1 MKKFL
6 LVAIILFG
14 LLPASSAKAHDPIIL
29 TSDQRTP
36 SDGPLLLDGTISFAL
51 YGSLDSA
58 GDTRGFRVKFNA
70 GDPLY
75 LSILIPDL
83 APENTLDDSLLPFL
97 NVEDP
102 NGAILN
108 LATTERVSF
117 AEPYSG
123 TNYVRLTEFN
133 STAVNGTYSITVA
146 GDSPARFT
154 VSIGQKEMFGT
165 PVENISNRE
174 LGVAGVMAWYAGEPT
189 PSETAETTE
198 SAESATPTGDAP
210 TGELATDASSSE
222 SSSNNQLFLI
232 IAAIAAVVAFGL
244 VRTVKARQ
252 AKN

>member
-6 LVAIILFG
+6 LVVAVLFG
-14 LLPASSAKAHDPIIL
+14 FLPASLAKAHDPIIL

-51 YGSLDSA
+51 YGSLDTA

-83 APENTLDDSLLPFL
+83 APENTLDDASLPFL

-102 NGAILN
+102 SGAILN
-108 LATTERVSF
+108 FATTEKISF
-117 AEPYSG
+117 AEPFTG

-133 STAVNGTYSITVA
+133 TTALGGTYSITVA

-154 VSIGQKEMFGT
+154 ISVGKKEMFGT
-165 PVENISNRE
+165 PVENITNRE
-174 LGVAGVMAWYAGEPT
+174 LGVAGVMAWYAGESLTVASTVPIALPKNVPT
-189 PSETAETTE
+189 SEPDSET
-198 SAESATPTGDAP
+198 SLG
-210 TGELATDASSSE
+210 E
-222 SSSNNQLFLI
+222 SSSNNQLILI
-232 IAAIAAVVAFGL
+232 IAAIAVIVVLGF
-244 VRTVKARQ
+244 VRV
-252 AKN
+252 AKTR

>member
-75 LSILIPDL
+75 FSILIPDL
-83 APENTLDDSLLPFL
+83 APENALDDSLLPFL

-123 TNYVRLTEFN
+123 TNYVRLTGFN
-133 STAVNGTYSITVA
+133 STAVGGTYSITVA

-174 LGVAGVMAWYAGEPT
+174 LGVAGVMDWYAGEPT
-189 PSETAETTE
+189 PSESETSE
-198 SAESATPTGDAP
+198 SETATPSGDAP

-222 SSSNNQLFLI
+222 SSSNSQLFLI

-244 VRTVKARQ
+244 VRTVKARR
-252 AKN
+252 AKS